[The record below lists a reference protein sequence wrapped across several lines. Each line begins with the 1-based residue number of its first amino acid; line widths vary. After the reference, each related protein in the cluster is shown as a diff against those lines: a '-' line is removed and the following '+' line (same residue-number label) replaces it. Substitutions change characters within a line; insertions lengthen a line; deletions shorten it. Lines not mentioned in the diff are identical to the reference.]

1 MKSKKNPLTTKIKLA
16 MLESGLNQTELAKA
30 IGITKQSLSGW
41 LSSCENPKLEN
52 IKKIAKATNKPVNYF
67 FENSGNNISNN
78 KDTNMFTHD
87 GLGTGNVAN
96 KMPDNVRLT
105 LIEKDM
111 ELIKKD
117 IEIIK
122 LKLNENKNR

>member
-52 IKKIAKATNKPVNYF
+52 IKKIAKATNKPLNYF
-67 FENSGNNISNN
+67 IENANNTVVNN
-78 KDTNMFTHD
+78 NPFTVNEASTNYEFT
-87 GLGTGNVAN
+87 LLKKEVE
-96 KMPDNVRLT
+96 
-105 LIEKDM
+105 I
-111 ELIKKD
+111 IKKD

>member
-1 MKSKKNPLTTKIKLA
+1 MKDKKNPLNKKIKLA
-16 MLESGLNQTELAKA
+16 MLDSGLNQTQLAKE
-30 IGITKQSLSGW
+30 IGISRQSLSEW

-67 FENSGNNISNN
+67 FENSGNNIVNN
-78 KDTNMFTHD
+78 KDTNMFAND

-105 LIEKDM
+105 LLEKDLEILKQKVEIL
-111 ELIKKD
+111 ELKIKK
-117 IEIIK
+117 
-122 LKLNENKNR
+122 

>member
-52 IKKIAKATNKPVNYF
+52 IKKIAKATHKPVNYF
-67 FENSGNNISNN
+67 FENSGNIADNN
-78 KDTNMFTHD
+78 SKITVHESSTNYEFS
-87 GLGTGNVAN
+87 LLKKEVE
-96 KMPDNVRLT
+96 
-105 LIEKDM
+105 I
-111 ELIKKD
+111 IKKD

-122 LKLNENKNR
+122 LKLNENKDR